1 MSTILGSAMLGTT
14 DPDRLHAWYTAVLPP
29 RSDDRQGDY
38 RILGYGGDFYLF
50 IDRRDDVQASH
61 PDPARTILNFDVDD
75 VQGVADRA
83 TERGSVLVSPVED
96 RHGSLFVTVQDPDGN
111 YVQAIQLSDEHRA
124 SMEGADGPL
133 PGGILASEAFSG
145 FSVDDLAAAEA
156 FYGGVLGLRVLRED
170 EMGLLTIALGG
181 RQVLVYPKADHAPA
195 TYTIL
200 NFPVADVEAAVRE
213 LAGQGVEFLRYDG
226 MDQDE
231 LGINRGG
238 GPLIAWFTDPAGNV
252 LSVLQRD

>member
-14 DPDRLHAWYTAVLPP
+14 DPDRLHAWYAAVLPP
-29 RSDDRQGDY
+29 RSDDSQGDY
-38 RILGYGGDFYLF
+38 RILGYGADFFLF
-50 IDRRDDVQASH
+50 IDRRDDVQATH

-75 VQGVADRA
+75 VRGFAARA
-83 TERGSVLVSPVED
+83 KERGSATISPVED
-96 RHGSLFVTVQDPDGN
+96 RDGSLFATVQDPDGN

-124 SMEGADGPL
+124 SMEGLDGPL
-133 PGGILASEAFSG
+133 AGGLLASEAFSG

-156 FYGGVLGLRVLRED
+156 FYAGTLGLRVLRES
-170 EMGLLTIALGG
+170 EMGLLTISLGG
-181 RQVLVYPKADHAPA
+181 RQVLVYPKADHVPA

-200 NFPVADVEAAVRE
+200 NFPVADVEAAVRD
-213 LAGQGVEFLRYDG
+213 LSGRGIEFLRYDG
-226 MDQDE
+226 MQQDE
-231 LGINRGG
+231 LGIHRGG